1 MKVQTY
7 TQLGKKS
14 KTAEVPEGVFGLN
27 WNGDLVHQVV
37 VSLQSNLRH
46 GTAHTKDR
54 SEVSGGG
61 KKPWKQKGTGRAR
74 HGSSRSPIWV
84 GGGVTHGP
92 RSEKDYSKK
101 VNVKERAKALFVLL
115 SKKLKDEQIL
125 FVDALSLKETKT
137 AEAKKVLEGFSGV
150 EGFEDLAT
158 RKKNAALIVTFE
170 NDDNV
175 KRSFANFG
183 NVVVRNVRD
192 ISALDIAT
200 FKYVVVVG
208 PEEVSEVLAQRGVK
222 KSKEI
227 KIDVKETAEAVK

>member
-14 KTAEVPEGVFGLN
+14 KTAEVSESVFGLN

-37 VSLQSNLRH
+37 VSLQSNLRR

-74 HGSSRSPIWV
+74 HGSNRSPIWV

-101 VNVKERAKALFVLL
+101 INVKERAKALYVIL
-115 SKKLKDEQIL
+115 SRKLKDEQVL
-125 FVDALSLKETKT
+125 FVDSLECKAPKT
-137 AEAKKVLEGFSGV
+137 TEAKDILVSLSSV
-150 EGFEDLAT
+150 AGFEDIVS
-158 RKKNAALIVTFE
+158 RSKNAALVVTFE
-170 NDDNV
+170 NDENV

-183 NVVVRNVRD
+183 NVMVRNVRD
-192 ISALDIAT
+192 ISALDVAV
-200 FKYVVVVG
+200 FKYIVIVN
-208 PEEVSEVLAQRGVK
+208 PEEVSGILEARGAK
-222 KSKEI
+222 KVRAVEI
-227 KIDVKETAEAVK
+227 NVAEPAL